1 MKNWRPTPR
10 SPDSLLPRSAL
21 CPATSMTLSPPG
33 TRCSSRAPRTPARA
47 RVPEVAGR
55 TFRARRAVLASVTP
69 AALYGHLLPEG
80 AVDSALRTE
89 AASFR
94 HGRAALQIHVALSA
108 PLSWCDKRLAEI
120 PLIHLSDGSAST
132 GIACAEAEAPDSCRG
147 APRLWSALRRLC
159 RAGPEPSMA
168 PTRLV
173 GPPRDPGWPA
183 LAHRRFDPSGSGSR
197 RRLRASRRD
206 HANQAQGV
214 VIRLPLR
221 PNIRTRRYALA
232 PARRSNRDICSRL
245 AARSDRPR
253 GRFGCSSAALRLR
266 RFRLRIR
273 QASYRLKENSDKV
286 IHRS

>member
-132 GIACAEAEAPDSCRG
+132 GIACAEAEAGLLPRRPTVVVGPTAALPSWTRAFYG
-147 APRLWSALRRLC
+147 AHSPRRAAKRPRLAGSGTSALRPIRE
-159 RAGPEPSMA
+159 RVSAAS
-168 PTRLV
+168 
-173 GPPRDPGWPA
+173 PGI
-183 LAHRRFDPSGSGSR
+183 SS
-197 RRLRASRRD
+197 
-206 HANQAQGV
+206 
-214 VIRLPLR
+214 
-221 PNIRTRRYALA
+221 
-232 PARRSNRDICSRL
+232 
-245 AARSDRPR
+245 RPR
-253 GRFGCSSAALRLR
+253 
-266 RFRLRIR
+266 
-273 QASYRLKENSDKV
+273 
-286 IHRS
+286 

>member
-1 MKNWRPTPR
+1 
-10 SPDSLLPRSAL
+10 
-21 CPATSMTLSPPG
+21 MTLSPPG

-132 GIACAEAEAPDSCRG
+132 GIACAEAEAGLLPRRPTIVVGPTAALPSWTRAFYG
-147 APRLWSALRRLC
+147 AHSPRRACHATPVGRLWHIGASTHSGAGLGGVSGHLVATTLIRRK
-159 RAGPEPSMA
+159 A
-168 PTRLV
+168 
-173 GPPRDPGWPA
+173 W
-183 LAHRRFDPSGSGSR
+183 
-197 RRLRASRRD
+197 
-206 HANQAQGV
+206 
-214 VIRLPLR
+214 
-221 PNIRTRRYALA
+221 
-232 PARRSNRDICSRL
+232 
-245 AARSDRPR
+245 
-253 GRFGCSSAALRLR
+253 
-266 RFRLRIR
+266 
-273 QASYRLKENSDKV
+273 
-286 IHRS
+286 